1 MLYLERSIDPSQ
13 LVGSESTIQFKFRDL
28 QRQQDWWLLVQD
40 DKVDLCITHPGKDVD
55 VYFHCTL
62 RTMHDVWMGDRT
74 YKEAMRSGDLLVEGA
89 EARGF
94 ILTRLQWEGDPAL
107 LRNIGKWLKP
117 SMYAEVP
124 RAPLPAGFGAAV
136 QG

>member
-74 YKEAMRSGDLLVEGA
+74 YKEAMRSGDLLVEG
-89 EARGF
+89 
-94 ILTRLQWEGDPAL
+94 DPAL